1 MGYRINEYDWCVM
14 KKNVKGRKCTILCH
28 VDDLKMSH
36 INSNAV
42 TSVLA
47 DIDAEYAKIEKM
59 IITRGKIHTY
69 LGVNIDYSSPGK
81 VKFSMVNYI
90 RKMIDG
96 ITEYMKGESAT
107 LEVNL
112 LFDTAQDMAK
122 LSKTDTYLYHYI
134 VVQILYLS

>member
-1 MGYRINEYDWCVM
+1 M

-69 LGVNIDYSSPGK
+69 LGVNIDYSLPGK
-81 VKFSMVNYI
+81 VKFSMVN
-90 RKMIDG
+90 
-96 ITEYMKGESAT
+96 
-107 LEVNL
+107 
-112 LFDTAQDMAK
+112 
-122 LSKTDTYLYHYI
+122 
-134 VVQILYLS
+134 